1 MESKLPSMLPAMTRG
16 SIVLVGSLPVEN
28 LALDLLF
35 AEFDWAIENAPS
47 LDGLAKLN
55 RKRNLVAVL
64 FNPQDL
70 ALTWE
75 KALQS
80 VLHCSAE
87 SASCPVPGF
96 ADRID
101 WPQVAESVAFHSLL
115 LPFRESEFRHT
126 LGFISG
132 AKRSSSRIQMHHRLQ
147 LRKPVMNAPQ
157 ARAAGIGA

>member
-70 ALTWE
+70 AL
-75 KALQS
+75 
-80 VLHCSAE
+80 
-87 SASCPVPGF
+87 PG
-96 ADRID
+96 
-101 WPQVAESVAFHSLL
+101 
-115 LPFRESEFRHT
+115 
-126 LGFISG
+126 
-132 AKRSSSRIQMHHRLQ
+132 
-147 LRKPVMNAPQ
+147 RKPSSPFYMK
-157 ARAAGIGA
+157 R

>member
-1 MESKLPSMLPAMTRG
+1 MTRG

-70 ALTWE
+70 ALPWE
-75 KALQS
+75 KAL
-80 VLHCSAE
+80 
-87 SASCPVPGF
+87 
-96 ADRID
+96 
-101 WPQVAESVAFHSLL
+101 
-115 LPFRESEFRHT
+115 
-126 LGFISG
+126 
-132 AKRSSSRIQMHHRLQ
+132 
-147 LRKPVMNAPQ
+147 
-157 ARAAGIGA
+157 

>member
-1 MESKLPSMLPAMTRG
+1 MESKLQSMLPAMTRG

-87 SASCPVPGF
+87 SASCPVPWIRRQ
-96 ADRID
+96 DRL
-101 WPQVAESVAFHSLL
+101 AA
-115 LPFRESEFRHT
+115 
-126 LGFISG
+126 SG
-132 AKRSSSRIQMHHRLQ
+132 
-147 LRKPVMNAPQ
+147 
-157 ARAAGIGA
+157 

>member
-64 FNPQDL
+64 SIRRTWHLPGRKPSSPFYIA
-70 ALTWE
+70 ALR
-75 KALQS
+75 ALP
-80 VLHCSAE
+80 VLCH
-87 SASCPVPGF
+87 GF
-96 ADRID
+96 ADSRL
-101 WPQVAESVAFHSLL
+101 AA
-115 LPFRESEFRHT
+115 
-126 LGFISG
+126 SG
-132 AKRSSSRIQMHHRLQ
+132 
-147 LRKPVMNAPQ
+147 
-157 ARAAGIGA
+157 